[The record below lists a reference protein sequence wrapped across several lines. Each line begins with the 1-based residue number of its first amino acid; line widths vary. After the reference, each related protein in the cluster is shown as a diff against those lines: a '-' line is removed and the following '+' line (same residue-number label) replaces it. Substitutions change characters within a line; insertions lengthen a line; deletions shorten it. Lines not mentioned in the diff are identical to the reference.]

1 MVCHHAVS
9 VEGSMFIII
18 FISCLVLMSCIDV
31 LIREVPVFLV
41 VMLAAMSI
49 FRLFVRVRNDEISFV
64 LSMFTI
70 LPGIILILVSYMYP
84 KQIGMGDGLVLVLV
98 LMGKDIYFELIT
110 IFVSTLGVMAASIV
124 MMVINRREYKTI
136 EIPFIPF
143 ITFGVICSEYML

>member
-84 KQIGMGDGLVLVLV
+84 EQIGMGDGLVLVLV

>member
-1 MVCHHAVS
+1 
-9 VEGSMFIII
+9 MFIII

-84 KQIGMGDGLVLVLV
+84 EQIGMGDGLVLVLV

-124 MMVINRREYKTI
+124 MMVINCREYKTI

>member
-1 MVCHHAVS
+1 
-9 VEGSMFIII
+9 
-18 FISCLVLMSCIDV
+18 MSCIDV

-84 KQIGMGDGLVLVLV
+84 EQIGMGDGLVLVLV

-124 MMVINRREYKTI
+124 MMIINRREYKTI

>member
-1 MVCHHAVS
+1 
-9 VEGSMFIII
+9 MFIII

>member
-1 MVCHHAVS
+1 
-9 VEGSMFIII
+9 
-18 FISCLVLMSCIDV
+18 MSCIDV